1 MTARTAR
8 RGGPGAGRG
17 RVSPLVVRALERE
30 LLLYRRTWRG
40 SAVSVFVQ
48 PVLYLLALGLG
59 LGGLVGD
66 VGAGDGTYLAF
77 VAPGVLASMAM
88 LGSAGDSLWGVMGAT
103 KWLGVYRSMV
113 NTAMVP
119 GDLFAGRV
127 LYVGVRTAI
136 GAVVFVAMA
145 AAVGGATSP
154 FAVLAVVPAVLM
166 AMTSSAWLSAYS
178 VRQDDDSTFPLV
190 LRLGVLPLFMFSG
203 TFFPV
208 QQLPGPVQPLV
219 WLSPLWHAVEPARD
233 LMSGTVSGATAL
245 HLGILLVLLA
255 AAVPVGARGFADRL
269 TP

>member
-1 MTARTAR
+1 MRPRAAPR
-8 RGGPGAGRG
+8 
-17 RVSPLVVRALERE
+17 RVSPLVLRVLERE

-40 SAVSVFVQ
+40 TATSVFLQ
-48 PVLYLLALGLG
+48 PALYLLALGVG
-59 LGGLVGD
+59 LGGLVAD
-66 VGAGDGTYLAF
+66 VGGGWEGSYLGF
-77 VAPGVLASMAM
+77 VAPGVLAAMTM

-113 NTAMVP
+113 NTPIVP

-127 LYVGVRTAI
+127 LYVGVRATA
-136 GAVVFVAMA
+136 GAVVFVALTA
-145 AAVGGATSP
+145 VVGGTTSWLAP
-154 FAVLAVVPAVLM
+154 FAVVPAALM

-178 VRQDDDSTFPLV
+178 VRQDDDSTFPLI

-208 QQLPGPVQPLV
+208 QQLPPAVQPLV

-233 LMSGTVSGATAL
+233 LMSGTVTGVTGL
-245 HLGILLVLLA
+245 HLAVLIVLLA
-255 AAVPVGARGFADRL
+255 ASVPVGARGFADRL